1 MVNGQYGFVDLE
13 ETNVLTIGAVNGWRV
28 QSVIVNGKDLGPIE
42 KLRLIRDSNI
52 VAVFAKIG
60 ETIDISKYLY
70 DENAADNSSGSS
82 GSSSGTSV
90 SKEKLIAGV
99 KATTIKASSV
109 NVVGT
114 KIRVVW
120 KKSPG
125 YKVDYYQ
132 IFRSTKRNS
141 GYGTKPI
148 YTTKTGKAT
157 KYTNSKNLKVGT
169 RYYYKVRG
177 VRVIDGKKYY
187 TKWSNKANR
196 TAIYTPQASGKY

>member
-1 MVNGQYGFVDLE
+1 MNYVYDGDKGSVVSDEENNILRFVPAEGCVVKDVVADGKSL
-13 ETNVLTIGAVNGWRV
+13 GAVNELEIYGQY
-28 QSVIVNGKDLGPIE
+28 QSLKII
-42 KLRLIRDSNI
+42 
-52 VAVFAKIG
+52 FAKQ
-60 ETIDISKYLY
+60 E
-70 DENAADNSSGSS
+70 EAVE
-82 GSSSGTSV
+82 SGTSSAA